1 VVPETVRHF
10 IGGKHVYSTLRKSYG
25 VTDPATGKEYAQ
37 VEVGLG
43 ADINQAVLAARNAL
57 ETGSWPGMAAP
68 ERARILHA
76 IADAIDERA
85 GDIAAAEAQGPGLPV
100 TGSAEQ
106 ATRASEVFRSAAGLI
121 AKQAAAGAPL
131 APGQPGHAL
140 SRPVGVAGLITSWRT
155 PFLCQA
161 RAVAPALAAGATI
174 VLKPDEWAPLPAAL
188 LAEIATAAQLPDGV
202 LNIVHGS
209 LHRKA
214 PGTQARDA
222 LIAHPS
228 VARLSFA
235 GEAAA
240 GQQVIDAAAAHGKSL
255 SAEVF
260 GNSPCVIFADADL
273 DQAINSA
280 LFGAFALGGQR
291 RTATS
296 TILAQRPVYDT
307 LVSRLA
313 QQAER
318 IRVGDPR
325 DPATQV
331 GPLPHADQHD
341 KLSSFVRLGIR
352 EGARLAAGGRRPA
365 GLPEGNYFAPTVL
378 ADVTPTMAIFAEPA
392 GGPVVGV
399 TPFDTEEEAA
409 SLASAVAQPVT
420 TYLWTRDVE
429 RARRLAL
436 TIESPSTWV
445 NSHNRQ
451 DLVHATAG
459 RPAAEAGAAAVG
471 FYTQSRT
478 LLIAAD
484 DTPVPQFGASGATV
498 AGPRP

>member
-1 VVPETVRHF
+1 
-10 IGGKHVYSTLRKSYG
+10 
-25 VTDPATGKEYAQ
+25 
-37 VEVGLG
+37 
-43 ADINQAVLAARNAL
+43 
-57 ETGSWPGMAAP
+57 MAAP

-76 IADAIDERA
+76 IADAINERA
-85 GDIAAAEAQGPGLPV
+85 GDIAAAEAQCPGLPV
-100 TGSAEQ
+100 TGAVGR
-106 ATRASEVFRSAAGLI
+106 AARASEVIRSAADLI
-121 AKQAAAGAPL
+121 ARLAAANAPL
-131 APGQPGHAL
+131 APGQSSVL

-155 PFLCQA
+155 PFLSQA
-161 RAVAPALAAGATI
+161 RAVAPALAAGCTI

-188 LAEIATAAQLPDGV
+188 LAEIATAAGLPDGV

-260 GNSPCVIFADADL
+260 GNSPCVIFSDADL
-273 DQAINSA
+273 DQATDSA

-296 TILAQRPVYDT
+296 TILAQRPVYDA

-318 IRVGDPR
+318 IRVGDPS
-325 DPATQV
+325 DPATQI

-365 GLPEGNYFAPTVL
+365 GRPEGNYLAPTVL
-378 ADVTPTMAIFAEPA
+378 ADVTPEMPIFAEPA
-392 GGPVVGV
+392 GGPVVRV
-399 TPFDTEEEAA
+399 TLFDTEEEAVSLA
-409 SLASAVAQPVT
+409 NAVAHPTTTYLFTSNLERARDLASAIGSA
-420 TYLWTRDVE
+420 
-429 RARRLAL
+429 
-436 TIESPSTWV
+436 STWV
-445 NSHNRQ
+445 NSHNPR

-459 RPAAEAGAAAVG
+459 RPAAEGGAAATG
-471 FYTQSRT
+471 FYTRSQT
-478 LLIAAD
+478 MLIAAD
-484 DTPVPQFGASGATV
+484 DTPVPRFGA
-498 AGPRP
+498 

>member
-1 VVPETVRHF
+1 VVPRPGGIVVPETVRHF

-43 ADINQAVLAARNAL
+43 ADINQAVLAGRNAL
-57 ETGSWPGMAAP
+57 ETGPWPGMAAP

-85 GDIAAAEAQGPGLPV
+85 DDIAAAEAQGPGLPV
-100 TGSAEQ
+100 SGAGER
-106 ATRASEVFRSAAGLI
+106 AARASEVFRFAAGLI
-121 AKQAAAGAPL
+121 AEQAAAGTSL
-131 APGQPGHAL
+131 APGQSSYVL
-140 SRPVGVAGLITSWRT
+140 SRPAGVAGLITSWRT
-155 PFLCQA
+155 PFLSQA
-161 RAVAPALAAGATI
+161 RAVAPALAAGAAI

-188 LAEIATAAQLPDGV
+188 LAEIATAAELPDGV

-240 GQQVIDAAAAHGKSL
+240 GQQVIDDAAAHGKSL

-260 GNSPCVIFADADL
+260 GNSPSVIFADADL
-273 DQAINSA
+273 DQAIDSA

-318 IRVGDPR
+318 IRVGDPC
-325 DPATQV
+325 DPATQI
-331 GPLPHADQHD
+331 GPLPHTDQHD

-365 GLPEGNYFAPTVL
+365 GLPEGNYLAPTVL
-378 ADVTPTMAIFAEPA
+378 ADATPTMAIFAEPV
-392 GGPVVGV
+392 GGPVVRV
-399 TPFDTEEEAA
+399 TPFDTEEEAV
-409 SLASAVAQPVT
+409 SLANVVAHPTT
-420 TYLWTRDVE
+420 TYLWTSDLE
-429 RARRLAL
+429 RARGLASA
-436 TIESPSTWV
+436 IESASTWV

-459 RPAAEAGAAAVG
+459 RPAAEAGVAAIG
-471 FYTQSRT
+471 FYTRSRT
-478 LLIAAD
+478 MLIAAD
-484 DTPVPQFGASGATV
+484 DTPVPQFGA
-498 AGPRP
+498 

>member
-10 IGGKHVYSTLRKSYG
+10 IGGKHVYSTLRKSHG

-43 ADINQAVLAARNAL
+43 ADVNQAVLAARSAL
-57 ETGSWPGMAAP
+57 ETGPWPAMAAP

-85 GDIAAAEAQGPGLPV
+85 EDIAAAEARGPGLPV
-100 TGSAEQ
+100 TGAGERTAE
-106 ATRASEVFRSAAGLI
+106 ASEVYRCAAALI
-121 AKQAAAGAPL
+121 AVRADAPL
-131 APGQPGHAL
+131 APGQSSQVL
-140 SRPVGVAGLITSWRT
+140 SRPAGVAGLITSWRT
-155 PFLCQA
+155 PFLSQA
-161 RAVAPALAAGATI
+161 RAVAPALAAGAAI

-188 LAEIATAAQLPDGV
+188 LAEIALVAGLPHGV

-214 PGTQARDA
+214 LGTQARDA

-228 VARLSFA
+228 VVRLSFA

-240 GQQVIDAAAAHGKSL
+240 GQQVIDDAAAHGKTL

-273 DQAINSA
+273 DQAIDSA

-296 TILAQRPVYDT
+296 TILAQRPVYEI

-318 IRVGDPR
+318 IRVGDPG
-325 DPATQV
+325 DPATQI
-331 GPLPHADQHD
+331 GPLPHADARD

-352 EGARLAAGGRRPA
+352 EGARLATGGRRPA
-365 GLPEGNYFAPTVL
+365 GLPEGSYLAPTVL
-378 ADVTPTMAIFAEPA
+378 ADVAPTMAIFAEPV
-392 GGPVVGV
+392 GGPVVRV

-409 SLASAVAQPVT
+409 SLANAVAHPTT
-420 TYLWTRDVE
+420 TYLWTRDLE
-429 RARRLAL
+429 RARGLAGA
-436 TIESPSTWV
+436 IESASTWV
-445 NSHNRQ
+445 NSHNRR

-459 RPAAEAGAAAVG
+459 RPAAEGGAAAIG
-471 FYTQSRT
+471 FYTRSRT
-478 LLIAAD
+478 MLVAAD
-484 DTPVPQFGASGATV
+484 DTPAPRFGE
-498 AGPRP
+498 